1 MKNIEA
7 NLKLEKLSVAA
18 AKKFNPEAVVDE
30 LLVIRELAR
39 EEKDPT
45 AVKILRLASEYIGE
59 KGNFDIKF
67 LDEDG
72 GDLSDFEYL
81 VQLLVNIQKDVNREE
96 IQEIRDLIL
105 AELY

>member
-7 NLKLEKLSVAA
+7 NLKLEKLSVAV
-18 AKKFNPEAVVDE
+18 AKKFDPEVVVDKLME
-30 LLVIRELAR
+30 LRELAR

-45 AVKILRLASEYIGE
+45 TVKILRLASEYIGE

-81 VQLLVNIQKDVNREE
+81 IQLLVNIQKDVNREE
-96 IQEIRDLIL
+96 IQEIRDLL
-105 AELY
+105 MGELY